1 MAQNTRVYR
10 LLALCAHVELGAA
23 HRHRLAR
30 RAARL
35 TAQEWESVPTQAET
49 HGMAP
54 LLYVHLKA
62 AEVQLPR
69 DVKRTLQ
76 GLVLRHR
83 EINRVR
89 MRVLRDILS
98 TYDDAGIQALVLKGA
113 ALAHLVYPEPGLRPM
128 SDLDILV
135 PKAELWRAQRL
146 LAESGFDAPLPS
158 SRALPHR
165 HLGGATRRTEG
176 LTIHVELH
184 YKLSSDYFDHA
195 ISYMRSK
202 IWPKSRSSTPAHA
215 FRRRHISRARSRQ
228 AERRRNAPASMWPD
242 DLTVP
247 PQPFVLA
254 DLTAHTLGHEDM
266 LSHLCQHLTSH
277 VNVWDFGRLIWVAD
291 IVSLAER
298 FVAQIDW
305 KRIRRQRPAV
315 LRMLS
320 LLHFMTPLSD
330 ELLSRAGVRIGRA
343 PEGIGVEYQGWLR
356 TPGADWRE
364 RGYWPVLRET
374 LFPSEWWLRL
384 RYKLGSVRPLF
395 WHRWIRHP
403 LYILGHVGRVLLEK
417 LGWPKPLELAGQR
430 TPEVT

>member
-1 MAQNTRVYR
+1 MAQNIRMYR
-10 LLALCAHVELGAA
+10 LLALCARVELGAA
-23 HRHRLAR
+23 HRHQLAHE
-30 RAARL
+30 AAKL
-35 TAQEWESVPTQAET
+35 TAREWESVPTQAEP

-62 AEVQLPR
+62 AGVQLPR

-98 TYDDAGIQALVLKGA
+98 TYDGAGIQALVLKGA

-135 PKAELWRAQRL
+135 PGSELWRAQRL

-165 HLGGATRRTEG
+165 HLGGAIRRTEG
-176 LTIHVELH
+176 LSIHVELH

-195 ISYMRSK
+195 ISYVRSR
-202 IWPKSRSSTPAHA
+202 ISPISGSSTQVKA
-215 FRRRHISRARSRQ
+215 FYRRHIPRARPPQ
-228 AERRRNAPASMWPD
+228 AEQSPSDPASTWID
-242 DLTVP
+242 GLTVP
-247 PQPFVLA
+247 PQPFALA
-254 DLTAHTLGHEDM
+254 DLTAYTLGHEDM
-266 LSHLCQHLTSH
+266 LSHLCQHMTSH

-291 IVSLAER
+291 IVSFAER

-305 KRIRRQRPAV
+305 KRIRRQHPAV
-315 LRMLS
+315 LRLLS
-320 LLHFMTPLSD
+320 LFHFITPLSD
-330 ELLSRAGVRIGRA
+330 ELLSQADVRIGRA
-343 PEGIGVEYQGWLR
+343 PEGIGVEYQGWPR
-356 TPGADWRE
+356 TQGADWRE
-364 RGYWPVLRET
+364 RGYRRVLRDT
-374 LFPSEWWLRL
+374 LLPSDWWLRL

-395 WHRWIRHP
+395 WHRWVRHP
-403 LYILGHVGRVLLEK
+403 LYILGHVGRVLLERM
-417 LGWPKPLELAGQR
+417 GWPTPLELAGQR
-430 TPEVT
+430 TPK

>member
-10 LLALCAHVELGAA
+10 LLALCARVELGAA
-23 HRHRLAR
+23 HCHRLAQE
-30 RAARL
+30 AARL
-35 TAQEWESVPTQAET
+35 TAQEWESVPTQAEA

-62 AEVQLPR
+62 AGVQLPR

-89 MRVLRDILS
+89 MHVLRDILS
-98 TYDDAGIQALVLKGA
+98 TYDGAGIQALVLKGA

-135 PKAELWRAQRL
+135 PEPELWRAQRL
-146 LAESGFDAPLPS
+146 LAELDFDAPLPS
-158 SRALPHR
+158 SQARPHR

-176 LTIHVELH
+176 LAIHVELH
-184 YKLSSDYFDHA
+184 HKLSSDYFDHA
-195 ISYMRSK
+195 ISYVRSK
-202 IWPKSRSSTPAHA
+202 MSPISKSSTQARA
-215 FRRRHISRARSRQ
+215 FRRRHIPRGRPPP
-228 AERRRNAPASMWPD
+228 AEQSPSDPASTWID
-242 DLTVP
+242 GLTVP
-247 PQPFVLA
+247 LQPFALA

-298 FVAQIDW
+298 FAAQIDW
-305 KRIRRQRPAV
+305 QRTRRQRPAV

-320 LLHFMTPLSD
+320 LLHFMAPLSD
-330 ELLSRAGVRIGRA
+330 ELLSQADVRIGRA
-343 PEGIGVEYQGWLR
+343 PEGIGVEYQGWPC
-356 TPGADWRE
+356 TQGADCWE
-364 RGYWPVLRET
+364 RGYRRVLRDT

-384 RYKLGSVRPLF
+384 RYKLGSVRPLL
-395 WHRWIRHP
+395 WHRWVRHP
-403 LYILGHVGRVLLEK
+403 LYILGHVGRVLLERM
-417 LGWPKPLELAGQR
+417 GWPTPLELAGQR
-430 TPEVT
+430 TLR

>member
-1 MAQNTRVYR
+1 MYR
-10 LLALCAHVELGAA
+10 LLALCARTELDAA
-23 HRHRLAR
+23 HIHRLAQE
-30 RAARL
+30 AAKL
-35 TAQEWESVPTQAET
+35 TEQEWERVPAQAEA

-62 AEVQLPR
+62 AGVQLPR
-69 DVKRTLQ
+69 DVRRTLQ

-98 TYDDAGIQALVLKGA
+98 TYDGAGIPALVLKGA

-128 SDLDILV
+128 SDLDILI
-135 PKAELWRAQRL
+135 PEADLWQAQRL

-158 SRALPHR
+158 SGALPHR
-165 HLGGATRRTEG
+165 HLGGATLQTEG

-202 IWPKSRSSTPAHA
+202 MWPKPRSSTQAKT
-215 FRRRHISRARSRQ
+215 FRRRHIPRAQ
-228 AERRRNAPASMWPD
+228 PPQTEQYPNTPVSMWVS

-247 PQPFVLA
+247 PQPFALA

-298 FVAQIDW
+298 FAAQIDW
-305 KRIRRQRPAV
+305 TWIRRQRPAV

-320 LLHFMTPLSD
+320 LLHFMTSLSD
-330 ELLSRAGVRIGRA
+330 LVR
-343 PEGIGVEYQGWLR
+343 
-356 TPGADWRE
+356 
-364 RGYWPVLRET
+364 
-374 LFPSEWWLRL
+374 S
-384 RYKLGSVRPLF
+384 
-395 WHRWIRHP
+395 
-403 LYILGHVGRVLLEK
+403 
-417 LGWPKPLELAGQR
+417 
-430 TPEVT
+430 